1 MARKGLGSERA
12 RKGTIASRNYLN
24 DRARTVERLFKVF
37 KNRLESN
44 KRVKMITK
52 CENILRTGQRKR
64 LFDGKDPYVAGVAI
78 FVAVTRHFS
87 YNLKCPVTYDE
98 IRNECGPFASASTF
112 TSMLRL
118 LAKEFSLQNL
128 YKK

>member
-1 MARKGLGSERA
+1 MARKGLGGERA
-12 RKGTIASRNYLN
+12 RKGTIPSKNYLN

-37 KNRLESN
+37 KNRLESD

-52 CENILRTGQRKR
+52 CENILRTGERKG
-64 LFDGKDPYVAGVAI
+64 LFDGKDPYVAGVEI

-98 IRNECGPFASASTF
+98 IRDECGTFSSGSHF

-118 LAKEFSLQNL
+118 LSKEFGLYSP